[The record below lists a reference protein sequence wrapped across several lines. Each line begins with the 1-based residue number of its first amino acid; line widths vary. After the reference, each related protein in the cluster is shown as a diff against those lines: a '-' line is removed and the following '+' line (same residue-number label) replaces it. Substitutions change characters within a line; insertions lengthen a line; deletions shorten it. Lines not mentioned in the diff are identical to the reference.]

1 MQIPQNQISYK
12 KEIGHSDGAKVFE
25 IGTIGGLHLIIMAK
39 GSEYTTAGA
48 GPHRGIARFIAKKKH
63 PGMQFTALEKS
74 EDADPSTFQDL
85 LPAYE
90 ALTDKFNA

>member
-1 MQIPQNQISYK
+1 MQIPQKQISYN
-12 KEIGHSDGAKVFE
+12 KEIGSSEGSKVFE

-39 GSEYTTAGA
+39 GSEFVTAGA
-48 GPHRGIARFIAKKKH
+48 GPHRGIARFIAKKKY
-63 PGMQFTALEKS
+63 PKMEFTSLEKS